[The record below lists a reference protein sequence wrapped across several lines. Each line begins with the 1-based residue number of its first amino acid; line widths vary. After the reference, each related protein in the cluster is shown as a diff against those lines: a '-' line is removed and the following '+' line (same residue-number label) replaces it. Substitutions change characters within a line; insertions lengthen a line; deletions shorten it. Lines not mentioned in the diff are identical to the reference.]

1 MELFDKNNHLTD
13 IALQL
18 LLADDLSLSQLDRLE
33 IAEHL
38 SYCDECLTRYTNM
51 LTDNSLVS
59 PPEHLKESVWRR
71 IRLRA
76 IKVLTSRWATA
87 AAAIAIVFAL
97 WGGGVFSGLVSGTK
111 QAAAAQIS
119 ISQQL
124 GEGQSW
130 CSDAME
136 NILGGINNVFGIFSN
151 NGGSGE
157 TGSRIQTGGLTK

>member
-1 MELFDKNNHLTD
+1 MELFDKYSHLTNE
-13 IALQL
+13 ALQL
-18 LLADDLSLSQLDRLE
+18 LLADDSRLGELERLE
-33 IAEHL
+33 ISEHL
-38 SYCDECLTRYTNM
+38 SYCDKCLTRYTDM
-51 LTDNSLVS
+51 LTDSSLVS

-111 QAAAAQIS
+111 QAAEAQIS

-124 GEGQSW
+124 GEGQSR
-130 CSDAME
+130 CSDVME
-136 NILGGINNVFGIFSN
+136 NILGGISNIFGMFSN
-151 NGGSGE
+151 NGESGG